1 MSSDWVSDFDRHEL
15 DLGEFRPGAY
25 GKAVAKGRC
34 VECWGRLIGRK
45 ADVDE
50 GWAQVRCRV
59 CDVMLQ
65 SADATL
71 EVERM
76 EREATLN
83 LMNMRWGH
91 LPKYREDAVFV
102 QKLFP
107 HVSRQDGNEVN
118 ARIRRK
124 MAEGGKKGFLTRSGF
139 PPGAPGLLF
148 VQAGIFMAGLER
160 IPFEMSV
167 SGLDGIDLEDD
178 GALVIPDPTEKIRE
192 DPQYPEYALKQRM
205 GSAMTAAMMGAFACE
220 LAMKA
225 ISLTIADEARKE
237 HDLPSLFDGL
247 PEASRK
253 SVEADFGDLRSVI
266 EESRHLF
273 DKWRYFDSSIGGDTI
288 QAMIDR
294 KRSLRLGKAARVLL
308 DEAETV
314 GLTYR
319 VTLDTNAQVRRR
331 GEQTNYGFTEKLR
344 VRTGESPP
352 EADPS

>member
-1 MSSDWVSDFDRHEL
+1 MSSDWVSDFDRHEF

-34 VECWGRLIGRK
+34 VQCWGRLIGRT

-59 CDVMLQ
+59 CDVMLD
-65 SADATL
+65 SADANL

-76 EREATLN
+76 EREATFS
-83 LMNMRWGH
+83 LMNMRWGRV
-91 LPKYREDAVFV
+91 PKYREDAVFV

-107 HVSRQDGNEVN
+107 HVPRQDGDEVN

-124 MAEGGKKGFLTRSGF
+124 MAEGGKKGFLTHGGF

-148 VQAGIFMAGLER
+148 VQAAILMAGLER
-160 IPFEMSV
+160 MPFGMSV
-167 SGLDGIDLEDD
+167 PGLDGIDIKDD
-178 GALVIPDPTEKIRE
+178 GALVVPDPTEKIRE

-205 GSAMTAAMMGAFACE
+205 GSTMTAAMMGAFACE

-237 HDLPSLFDGL
+237 HDLLSLFDGL
-247 PEASRK
+247 PETSRK
-253 SVEADFGDLRSVI
+253 RVEADFSDIRSVM
-266 EESRHLF
+266 EESRYVF
-273 DKWRYFDSSIGGDTI
+273 DKWRCFDSSIGGDTI

-294 KRSLRLGKAARVLL
+294 KRCFRLGKAARVLL

-319 VTLDTNAQVRRR
+319 VALDTNAQVRRR
-331 GEQTNYGFTEKLR
+331 GERMNYGLTEKLR
-344 VRTGESPP
+344 IRTGESPP
-352 EADPS
+352 EAGPS